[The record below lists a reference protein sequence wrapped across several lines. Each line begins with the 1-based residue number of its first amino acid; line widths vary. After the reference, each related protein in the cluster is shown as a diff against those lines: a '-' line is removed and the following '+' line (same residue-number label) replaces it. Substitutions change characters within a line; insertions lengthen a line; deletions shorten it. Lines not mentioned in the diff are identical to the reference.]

1 MIILISFIVSLYVAG
16 YIFLLYV
23 INKQKHR
30 IYELSDMNDSLYKE
44 LETMVRDNFKNNIR
58 VFRECMGYTQ
68 SDLASLIGTSR
79 NSISSME
86 NQEYQPTAYTAYKLC
101 RCLGVTFEQ
110 LFYWED

>member
-1 MIILISFIVSLYVAG
+1 MIIIFYFIVVLYLAVCF
-16 YIFLLYV
+16 YLLYF

-44 LETMVRDNFKNNIR
+44 LETMRRDNFKNNIR
-58 VFRECMGYTQ
+58 VFREGMGYTQ
-68 SDLASLIGTSR
+68 TDLAELIGTSR